1 MPMVPNAAI
10 AMLACARIGAIHS
23 VVFGGFAAKEL
34 ANRID
39 DCQPKLIITC
49 SVGLEPKK
57 IIKYAPIVDEALH
70 LTHKIKDPQ
79 SIPRLIY
86 QRNELNGIHRD
97 NDVNPTV
104 YFDYLTILES

>member
-1 MPMVPNAAI
+1 MPMVPVAAF

-49 SVGLEPKK
+49 SVGLEPNK
-57 IIKYAPIVDEALH
+57 IIKYAPIVDEALTFCEK
-70 LTHKIKDPQ
+70 LEDASSMK
-79 SIPRLIY
+79 RLIY
-86 QRNELNGIHRD
+86 
-97 NDVNPTV
+97 
-104 YFDYLTILES
+104 